1 MKSLVLDAE
10 WAPKSEYQLS
20 SKEQESRIARNA
32 SAVWHAPKMSIEDR
46 ERPEP
51 GDNEVLVRVAY
62 AGVCGSDI
70 GLIETDDDGYVHYPA
85 YAKLPN
91 IIGHEFSGTV
101 VETGADVEMF
111 APGDLVTADVT
122 DFCGRCD
129 MCRQGFM
136 IHCENFEQIGFT
148 IPGAHAEYL
157 AISEKVCWDVS
168 SLSNAYDSKTDV
180 LKAAATIEPTTISY
194 YGAFG
199 RADGVK
205 PGDYWV
211 VHGIGPIGL
220 TGMNLA
226 RAAGAGKV
234 IAFEPQDARRSIA
247 RDLGFEHVYDP
258 LASDPAETVRE
269 ITNGAGGDIHLE
281 TSGAVEAT
289 YPAIERSLAETA
301 SIVHISNAMDPSP
314 VDTRHYQSS
323 LAQIYATEGSGYQ
336 AFPWVIRMMAAGHLD
351 NLPIITSEYSLSNAP
366 DAVEQ
371 AAKRVD
377 GKVLIEVA
385 PE

>member
-1 MKSLVLDAE
+1 MKSLVLDGD
-10 WAPKSEYQLS
+10 WAPKPEYQLS
-20 SKEQESRIARNA
+20 SKEQETGIAHNA
-32 SAVWHAPKMSIEDR
+32 AAVWQSPEMRIEER

-51 GDNEVLVRVAY
+51 GPNEVLIRVAY

-70 GLIETDDDGYVHYPA
+70 GLVETDEDGYVHYPA

-101 VETGADVEMF
+101 VETGSQVEMF
-111 APGDLVTADVT
+111 SDGDLVTADVT

-129 MCRQGFM
+129 MCRQGFL
-136 IHCENFEQIGFT
+136 IHCDNFEQIGFT
-148 IPGAHAEYL
+148 IPGAHSEYL

-168 SLSNAYDSKTDV
+168 PLSNAYDSMNEV

-247 RDLGFEHVYDP
+247 RELGFDHVFDP
-258 LASDPAETVRE
+258 LESDPADTVHE
-269 ITNGAGGDIHLE
+269 VTDGVGADIHLE

-289 YPAIERSLAETA
+289 YPAIERSLAESA
-301 SIVHISNAMDPSP
+301 NVVHISNAGSPSP
-314 VDTRHYQSS
+314 VDTRHYQSN

-336 AFPWVIRMMAAGHLD
+336 AFPWVIRLMAAGHLD
-351 NLPIITSEYSLSNAP
+351 NLPIITSEYSLENAP
-366 DAVEQ
+366 EAIEQ

-385 PE
+385 PP